1 MAAFAWTPDT
11 ATIENSNLYALMK
24 KRGAKTLEEL
34 HRWSVEQTTDFW
46 EHTVAALGIT
56 MRAPFSS
63 VLDTSEGIGHERWL
77 ADATLNIAESC
88 FKGARDRAAIITC
101 RHDGKMETL
110 SLDWLDRLSNR
121 VASGL
126 QEAGLR
132 KGDAIAIDMAMTAE
146 AVAIYLGI
154 IKMGGA
160 VISIPDSFPPEEIAK
175 RLKIGKAKAI
185 FTQYDLPRAGKRLP
199 LYEKIRDANAPKAI
213 VLDAIDKRLRDGDT
227 AWERFLSAND
237 QYMPAVCSAQDV
249 ITILFSSGTTGDP
262 KAIPWD
268 HSTPVKCA
276 SDAYYHHDVKP
287 GDILCWPTS
296 LGWMMG
302 PWLIFATFINGGTLA
317 LYEGGPVERG
327 FCEFVEKAG
336 VTMLGLVPSIAKGWK
351 QNGAADGL
359 DWSRVRRYSSSGEAS
374 NAGDYGWLMGLNQKD
389 GATRPVIEYC
399 GGTEIGGGYLANN
412 MLLPQNPA
420 EFNGKA
426 MGIDFIVMCENGK
439 PCAEGEMGEV
449 YIVPPS
455 VGLST
460 RLLNGDNDKVYYA
473 GCPVID
479 GKKLRRHGDSLRV
492 LSHWRFQSDGRA
504 DNTMNLGGIKTG
516 SAEIERVVAGVPGLI
531 ETAAVGIPPKEG
543 GPDRLVIYA
552 VAHQGTDAATLK
564 PAMQR
569 AIKEKLNPLFHLYD
583 VIIVESLP
591 RTASNKVMHKELRK
605 AYRDKEGKAA

>member
-1 MAAFAWTPDT
+1 MAAWNPDVK
-11 ATIENSNLYALMK
+11 TIESSNLYALMRVK
-24 KRGAKTLEEL
+24 NGKTIEDI
-34 HRWSVEQTTDFW
+34 HQWSVEKPKEFW
-46 EHTVAALGIT
+46 EHTVAMLGIT
-56 MRAPFSS
+56 MRTPFNA
-63 VLDTSEGIGHERWL
+63 VLDDSQGAGHEKWL
-77 ADATLNIAESC
+77 AGATMNIAESC
-88 FKGARDRAAIITC
+88 FKGERGRAAIITC
-101 RHDGKMETL
+101 RHDGKMENL
-110 SLDWLDRLSNR
+110 SLDWLDTLSNR
-121 VASGL
+121 IANGL
-126 QEAGLR
+126 QEVGLH
-132 KGDAIAIDMAMTAE
+132 KGDAVAIDMAMTAE

-199 LYEKIRDANAPKAI
+199 LYEKICDAGAPKAI
-213 VLDAIDKRLRDGDT
+213 VLGAADKRLRDGDA
-227 AWERFLSAND
+227 AWERFLSQKD
-237 QYMPAVCSAQDV
+237 HYMPVVCSAQDV

-262 KAIPWD
+262 KAIPWE
-268 HSTPVKCA
+268 HATPIKCA
-276 SDAYYHHDVKP
+276 SDAHYHHDVKP

-302 PWLIFATFINGGTLA
+302 PWLIFASLINGASIA

-327 FCEFVEKAG
+327 FCEFVQKAG
-336 VTMLGLVPSIAKGWK
+336 VTMLGLVPSIAKGWR
-351 QNGAADGL
+351 QSGCADGL
-359 DWSRVRRYSSSGEAS
+359 DWSKVRRYSSSGEAS
-374 NAGDYGWLMGLNQKD
+374 NADDYGWLMGLNQPAGTVK
-389 GATRPVIEYC
+389 PIIEYC
-399 GGTEIGGGYLANN
+399 GGTEIGGGYLTNN
-412 MLLPQNPA
+412 LLLPQNPA
-420 EFNGKA
+420 EFNGKT
-426 MGIDFIVMCENGK
+426 MGIDFVVMCEDNR

-455 VGLST
+455 MGLST

-473 GCPVID
+473 GCPIID
-479 GKKLRRHGDSLRV
+479 GKTLRRHGDSLRV
-492 LSHWRFQSDGRA
+492 LAHWRFQSDGRA

-516 SAEIERVVAGVPGLI
+516 SAEIERVVAIVPGVI

-552 VAHQGTDAATLK
+552 VAKPGSDAAALK
-564 PAMQR
+564 TSMQR

-583 VIIVESLP
+583 VILVDALP